1 MKNSCEQQDQTEIQ
15 WPKGEKGSKLGHRH
29 ERIAEERQPSRQVH
43 LGGAG
48 YSHAELGFDREATL
62 DLDARDPS

>member
-1 MKNSCEQQDQTEIQ
+1 MKNSGEQQDQTEIQ

-29 ERIAEERQPSRQVH
+29 ERIAEERQPWRQVH
-43 LGGAG
+43 LGGDG
-48 YSHAELGFDREATL
+48 YSHAELVFDREATL